1 MSNNLQSTTTESASS
16 NNLHNLSQN
25 TTAAQLES
33 LMTIFTAQT
42 EAYMEFNSALVN
54 ILNNQTEIK
63 NIVQSLKTISDT
75 EFRSLDK
82 NYHTLKELFL
92 SFQNLQNAKDTALE
106 SAIEEYTA
114 QISHFGAEFEKHKND
129 INKSFTESSSNI
141 KIIAADREMNT
152 EIKQIKEDIESIKHV
167 YAKLLSVGSQIKWI
181 AVVIFTLLTLYQLIT
196 GQGIINLFLR
206 K

>member
-1 MSNNLQSTTTESASS
+1 MSNNLQSTPTDSTSS

-25 TTAAQLES
+25 TTAAQLEN

-75 EFRSLDK
+75 EFRSIDK

-114 QISHFGAEFEKHKND
+114 QISHFGAEFEKHKNE
-129 INKSFTESSSNI
+129 INKSFTENSTTI
-141 KIIAADREMNT
+141 KSIAADRELN
-152 EIKQIKEDIESIKHV
+152 EEVKKIKEDIESIKNV
-167 YAKLLSVGSQIKWI
+167 YTKLLSLGSQIKWI
-181 AVVIFTLLTLYQLIT
+181 SVVIFTILSLYQLIT
-196 GQGIINLFLR
+196 GEGILNLFI
-206 K
+206 KK

>member
-1 MSNNLQSTTTESASS
+1 MSNDLQNTSSTSIPSNNLQ
-16 NNLHNLSQN
+16 NLSQN
-25 TTAAQLES
+25 TTASQLEN

-75 EFRSLDK
+75 EFRSIDK

-92 SFQNLQNAKDTALE
+92 SFQTLQNAKDTALE

-114 QISHFGAEFEKHKND
+114 QISHFGAEFEKHKTE
-129 INKSFTESSSNI
+129 INKSFADSAKDIQT
-141 KIIAADREMNT
+141 IASDREINT
-152 EIKQIKEDIESIKHV
+152 EIVKIKDDIRSIKDA
-167 YAKLLSVGSQIKWI
+167 YSKLLTVGSQIKWI
-181 AVVIFTLLTLYQLIT
+181 SVVIFTLLTLYQLVT

>member
-1 MSNNLQSTTTESASS
+1 MSNNLQSTPSESTSS

-25 TTAAQLES
+25 TTAAQLEN

-75 EFRSLDK
+75 EFRSIDK

-114 QISHFGAEFEKHKND
+114 QISHFGAEFEKHKNE
-129 INKSFTESSSNI
+129 INKSFTENSTSI
-141 KIIAADREMNT
+141 KNIAADRELN
-152 EIKQIKEDIESIKHV
+152 EELKKIKEDIESIKNV
-167 YAKLLSVGSQIKWI
+167 YSKLLSLGSQIKWI
-181 AVVIFTLLTLYQLIT
+181 SVVIFTLLSLYQLIT
-196 GQGIINLFLR
+196 GEGILNIFHR

>member
-1 MSNNLQSTTTESASS
+1 MSNNLQSTTPESASP

-114 QISHFGAEFEKHKND
+114 MDSGC
-129 INKSFTESSSNI
+129 
-141 KIIAADREMNT
+141 
-152 EIKQIKEDIESIKHV
+152 
-167 YAKLLSVGSQIKWI
+167 
-181 AVVIFTLLTLYQLIT
+181 
-196 GQGIINLFLR
+196 
-206 K
+206 

>member
-1 MSNNLQSTTTESASS
+1 MSNDLQNTSSTSIPSNNLQ
-16 NNLHNLSQN
+16 NLSQN
-25 TTAAQLES
+25 TTANQLEN

-75 EFRSLDK
+75 EFRSIDK

-92 SFQNLQNAKDTALE
+92 SFQTLQNAKDTALE

-114 QISHFGAEFEKHKND
+114 QISHFGAEFEKHKTE
-129 INKSFTESSSNI
+129 INKSFADSTKDI
-141 KIIAADREMNT
+141 QTIASDRQINT
-152 EIKQIKEDIESIKHV
+152 EIVKIKEDISSIKDV
-167 YAKLLSVGSQIKWI
+167 YSKLLTVGSQIRWI
-181 AVVIFTLLTLYQLIT
+181 SVVIFTLLTLYQLVT
-196 GQGIINLFLR
+196 GQGIINLLR

>member
-1 MSNNLQSTTTESASS
+1 MSNNLQSTPSESTSS

-25 TTAAQLES
+25 TTAAQLEN

-75 EFRSLDK
+75 EFRSIDK

-114 QISHFGAEFEKHKND
+114 QISHFGAEFEKHKNE
-129 INKSFTESSSNI
+129 INKSFTENSTSI
-141 KIIAADREMNT
+141 KNIAADRELN
-152 EIKQIKEDIESIKHV
+152 EELKKIKEDIESIKNV
-167 YAKLLSVGSQIKWI
+167 YSKLLTLGSQIKWI
-181 AVVIFTLLTLYQLIT
+181 SVVIFTLLSLYQLIT
-196 GQGIINLFLR
+196 GEGILNIFHR